1 MTGSYSVE
9 ASHRNRSLTSC
20 GSVWRCSAAGVMTS
34 AIESVVRMIATRCTI
49 CPTPESFSSKPSLNT
64 AISWKPKRAW
74 IPGSTV
80 RHSSSRCAAAE
91 SSEICSF
98 LPVPMGFWSAIA
110 HLLAS
115 GLPQKR
121 AEGDGVAQLARRRDA
136 VLPAP
141 SGDALH
147 LVGRARRE
155 LEHDRL
161 VLARWIAAQAHARP
175 AADGNA
181 REALVIRCVTMPAE
195 RPAPPVL
202 GDQDLL
208 EAGPQLAHPGRARV

>member
-1 MTGSYSVE
+1 
-9 ASHRNRSLTSC
+9 
-20 GSVWRCSAAGVMTS
+20 
-34 AIESVVRMIATRCTI
+34 
-49 CPTPESFSSKPSLNT
+49 
-64 AISWKPKRAW
+64 
-74 IPGSTV
+74 
-80 RHSSSRCAAAE
+80 
-91 SSEICSF
+91 
-98 LPVPMGFWSAIA
+98 MGFWSAIA

-161 VLARWIAAQAHARP
+161 VLAPWIAAQAHARR
-175 AADGNA
+175 AAKRDP
-181 REALVIRCVTMPAE
+181 RYALVVRRMTVPAE
-195 RPAPPVL
+195 TRGGPAI
-202 GDQDLL
+202 
-208 EAGPQLAHPGRARV
+208 